1 MYDLIRDAPLG
12 QFIRAITSN
21 KYLQYPEER
30 PDFTLPPQYTRALN
44 SSPGEKI
51 TTPSSPSD
59 DDGIDEINET
69 DTDTESLNIVRT
81 TTITRPNSQAWTPER
96 FEAERT
102 VSLQRTKTLPIAP
115 QKTQDGIVLVDWYTT
130 DDPANPYNWS
140 RYKRAF
146 VVFLLCSYT
155 FVVYIGSSIY
165 APAHDAVMHRFGVSA
180 AAASVP
186 LSVYVVAYGVGPLV
200 FAPLSE
206 IPIIG
211 RNPIYIVGTL
221 LFFVISFPTA
231 VTEGFGSFIA
241 LRFLQGLFGSP
252 AVANAG
258 ASFSDVYSIIYVGY
272 PLSWWCYF
280 AWAGPATGP
289 VIAGFAVQ
297 AENWHWPMWELVW
310 MSGPMLL
317 VMIIL
322 LPETSSSNI
331 LLRRAQRLRKLTGND
346 NLQSQSE
353 IDQRHLTASGIFVD
367 AIIKPVEIVIKDPA
381 VLFVNAYT
389 SLFYGIYFTFFEVF
403 PLVFP
408 PYYGFNLGQTGL
420 AFLACEVGASIGLLG
435 YFAYLHFYMIPLN
448 LKHGLQSPE
457 RWLMSGL
464 VGSVMLSVGLFIFAW
479 TARADIH
486 FLVPLVGVVIF
497 AAGTMPIFQ
506 AIFVWLPLTYPK
518 YAASLFA
525 GNDLSR
531 ASMAAGS
538 VMFARPLFINVG
550 VDKGVTLLGGLS
562 VGGIFGMAAII
573 YWGAGL
579 RAKSKFANKA

>member
-12 QFIRAITSN
+12 QFIRLLTKN

-30 PDFTLPPQYTRALN
+30 PDFVLPPEYSRALN
-44 SSPGEKI
+44 SSLPEKGP
-51 TTPSSPSD
+51 PSSDEVDSISNL
-59 DDGIDEINET
+59 GID
-69 DTDTESLNIVRT
+69 DVESLNIIRT
-81 TTITRPNSQAWTPER
+81 TSIIQPNSQAWTAER
-96 FEAERT
+96 FQAERQLY
-102 VSLQRTKTLPIAP
+102 LQRTKSIPITP
-115 QKTQDGIVLVDWYTT
+115 QKTQDGVILVDWYTT
-130 DDPANPYNWS
+130 DDAANPYNWS
-140 RYKRAF
+140 RVKRAF
-146 VVFLLCSYT
+146 VVFVLCSYT

-165 APAHDAVMHRFGVSA
+165 VPAHDAVMERFGVSA

-186 LSVYVVAYGVGPLV
+186 LSIYVVAYGVGPLA

-221 LFFVISFPTA
+221 LFFTLSFPTA

-258 ASFSDVYSIIYVGY
+258 ASFSDLYSIVYVGF

-280 AWAGPATGP
+280 AWAGPAIGP

-297 AENWHWPMWELVW
+297 AKNWHWPMWELVW
-310 MSGPMLL
+310 MSGPMLIA
-317 VMIIL
+317 MIVL
-322 LPETSSSNI
+322 LPETSGPSV
-331 LLRRAQRLRKLTGND
+331 LLRRAQRLRKLTGNA

-353 IDQRHLTASGIFVD
+353 IDQQHLTASGIFVD
-367 AIIKPVEIVIKDPA
+367 AIIKPIEIVIKDPA
-381 VLFVNAYT
+381 VFFVNAYT

-435 YFAYLHFYMIPLN
+435 YFAYLYLYMIPLN

-464 VGSVMLSVGLFIFAW
+464 AGAIMLSIGLFIFAW
-479 TARADIH
+479 TARADVH

-538 VMFARPLFINVG
+538 VMFARPLFIKVG

-573 YWGAGL
+573 YWGATL